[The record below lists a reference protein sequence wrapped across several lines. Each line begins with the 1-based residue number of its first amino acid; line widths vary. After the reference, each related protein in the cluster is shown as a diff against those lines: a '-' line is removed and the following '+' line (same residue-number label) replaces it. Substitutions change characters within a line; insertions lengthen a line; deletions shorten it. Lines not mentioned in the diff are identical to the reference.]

1 MSEIA
6 SSTGAAPFRVISNWE
21 VCLCIG
27 GAALVFLWLR
37 ALDYR
42 GLDVACGAVIGVL
55 LSCAGTCWPLRRHIW
70 FWITAAV
77 LAFIHLLA
85 LLLIDWS
92 FAKSWTGLTIM
103 PFMAADTLLT
113 LGVIYAIFRLIHGR
127 PLSLF
132 EPGTSGTDG
141 YANRADS

>member
-1 MSEIA
+1 MTEEA
-6 SSTGAAPFRVISNWE
+6 SSTDVAPFRAISNWE

-27 GAALVFLWLR
+27 AAALVFWWLR

-42 GLDVACGAVIGVL
+42 GLDVASGAVIGAL
-55 LSCAGTCWPLRRHIW
+55 FSCAGTCWQLRRRVW
-70 FWITAAV
+70 FWITAAA
-77 LAFIHLLA
+77 LALIHLLA

-103 PFMAADTLLT
+103 PVMAADTLLT

-127 PLSLF
+127 PISLF
-132 EPGTSGTDG
+132 EPDTSGADG
-141 YANRADS
+141 YANRADI